1 MKQVKQATFWLFFLG
16 FGIVGFAAA
25 CAPQNSP
32 EPTLTAP
39 IPGPA
44 LVQFF
49 TDP

>member
-1 MKQVKQATFWLFFLG
+1 MRRILLFLLLNLG
-16 FGIVGFAAA
+16 VMAVAAA
-25 CAPQNSP
+25 CTSQVTP
-32 EPTLTAP
+32 EQPTATLS